1 MRPSTEIEPQATT
14 TGSGKESR
22 GWAVLTVALERL
34 LGPRG
39 GKALRVLMYAAL
51 LCNARFF
58 LGWTSGIVSYL
69 LGAVILLTAIL
80 AIKEAG
86 ELLASMLGLN
96 LRLHH
101 LTSLALVAGSVML
114 SFALIEA
121 GLQFSRGFHN
131 PGGKADVLQALAMP
145 REWERQLV
153 QIAGAKHA
161 EYWHGH
167 LHVYN
172 RDGMRVLGD
181 FPPEQPGVFRVIAL
195 GDSLTYGYGIAEQDT
210 YPRVLETLLN
220 DTFRVEV
227 LNLGVAGAQSED
239 IYEILQRK
247 LPVLRPDLVFYG
259 VCLND
264 FLPSYVGE
272 YNNNRAYQVPFP
284 YKEHFIRK
292 TLTGKL
298 VEKGYDVLLMRV
310 GLRVNFFTDILRDFN
325 GYQTRFARDV
335 KAMND
340 LVRGHGLP
348 PVLAMALEQY
358 PNTKGDRYE
367 IVVAAEKHLRAA
379 GIRVVGSDYIRLND
393 GRMDWRVSPWEGHPN
408 EKANTVFAQE
418 ISKVLRG
425 LPELQP
431 FQRRVGDEGR
441 RRRERQ
447 ILSNAGWEAA
457 PGAFLTVHGERKNE

>member
-1 MRPSTEIEPQATT
+1 MSVALRAWNIPRDALVRCVLILAYL
-14 TGSGKESR
+14 
-22 GWAVLTVALERL
+22 AVLSNVEYFL
-34 LGPRG
+34 PR
-39 GKALRVLMYAAL
+39 
-51 LCNARFF
+51 
-58 LGWTSGIVSYL
+58 TSGIVTFVLATALVVTSVL
-69 LGAVILLTAIL
+69 AV
-80 AIKEAG
+80 KGVG
-86 ELLASMLGLN
+86 ELIASILGWKI
-96 LRLHH
+96 RLDA
-101 LTSLALVAGSVML
+101 LTLMTLVAGSALTSVV
-114 SFALIEA
+114 LIEVF
-121 GLQFSRGFHN
+121 LQLISAFES
-131 PGGKADVLQALAMP
+131 PKTKDSLLPALAMP
-145 REWERQLV
+145 REWERQLI

-457 PGAFLTVHGERKNE
+457 PGVFLTVHGERKNE